1 MANTATVDAW
11 LCIDSDGDYGVGKDE
26 ASARESYENDVQPLA
41 DANGFRLVKVS
52 VTVPLPEVIE
62 LEVETPAETEEEAS
76 VSAACRLP
84 GGAME
89 RAGGV
94 YQTPPA

>member
-26 ASARESYENDVQPLA
+26 TSAREAYENDVQPLS

-62 LEVETPAETEEEAS
+62 LEVEAPEVEEEAAS
-76 VSAACRLP
+76 ASAA
-84 GGAME
+84 
-89 RAGGV
+89 
-94 YQTPPA
+94 